1 MQVLIL
7 SLIPTPVFY
16 IMIAPF
22 AVIIGFAVLKIY
34 QMIFDQKSEDVKI
47 DSSSKS
53 DEVYYALVIGYLIL
67 ILLDGFIHFSD

>member
-1 MQVLIL
+1 
-7 SLIPTPVFY
+7 
-16 IMIAPF
+16 MIAPF